1 MGTPATSGIIHS
13 RPATPSS
20 LDGHESAA
28 LPDLDPELVVILKK
42 VSKRDAVTKLKALE
56 ELEAYLQSN
65 KHAVGHVLH
74 NWVCVFGP

>member
-1 MGTPATSGIIHS
+1 MNS

-20 LDGHESAA
+20 SDGHESAA

-56 ELEAYLQSN
+56 EMEAYLQSN
-65 KHAVGHVLH
+65 KNVVGHILH
-74 NWVCVFGP
+74 NWVCVWLS